1 MSDVAVDARP
11 ADRWRGIAPYV
22 QVLVV
27 MGLLTL
33 VPHIGL
39 SNRHIHLAVICL
51 IWSMAAYG
59 LFVPYA
65 FAGQMTVA
73 IVTAWGIG
81 AYATAI
87 AIKYWHWSF
96 LPCLALSVTAAFVAG
111 LVMALPIFRTKG
123 HYFVIVTFVIAEA
136 VTVAARNWK
145 VTVGNASSG
154 ITVRANIELLGWH
167 FGGRISM
174 FYLSLFV
181 VTIMA
186 LSAVFIRSS
195 HLGHRLASIRENED
209 LARSVGIRTT
219 ALKVLVLGIG
229 GAYAG
234 VAGTFYLYYL
244 KHVDIDSFGVAQAIT
259 LILIIVIGGR
269 NSIFGPLAGAAI
281 AYFLPEV
288 IKVDPDK
295 LLIIYGVVLAV
306 AVILMPDG
314 VLGLWP
320 AWRARVRSRR
330 RAASARGAITAS
342 SATAAPPGGGSPSA
356 TLSTATGERV
366 P

>member
-1 MSDVAVDARP
+1 
-11 ADRWRGIAPYV
+11 
-22 QVLVV
+22 

-33 VPHIGL
+33 VPHVGL
-39 SNRHIHLAVICL
+39 SNRHLQLAVICL

-87 AIKYWHWSF
+87 AIKYWDWPF
-96 LPCLALSVTAAFVAG
+96 VPCLLFSMGAAFLAG

-123 HYFVIVTFVIAEA
+123 HYFVIVTFVIAQA
-136 VTVAARNWK
+136 VTVAAKNWK
-145 VTVGNASSG
+145 VTVGDSNAG
-154 ITVRANIELLGWH
+154 ITLRQPIEFLGWD

-174 FYLSLFV
+174 FYLSLAV

-195 HLGHRLASIRENED
+195 HFGKLLASIRENED

-219 ALKVLVLGIG
+219 GLKVLVLGVG
-229 GAYAG
+229 GLYAG
-234 VAGTFYLYYL
+234 VAGCFYLHFL
-244 KHVDIDSFGVAQAIT
+244 SHVDIDSFGVSQAIT
-259 LILIIVIGGR
+259 LILIVVIGGR
-269 NSIFGPLAGAAI
+269 NSILGPVAGAAI
-281 AYFLPEV
+281 AYFLPE
-288 IKVDPDK
+288 IIDVDPNK
-295 LLIIYGVVLAV
+295 LLIIYGLVLAA
-306 AVILMPDG
+306 AVILMPNG

-320 AWRARVRSRR
+320 AWRARVRSRSLR
-330 RAASARGAITAS
+330 RASAA
-342 SATAAPPGGGSPSA
+342 AAPVAAPVSIGSDGAAAP
-356 TLSTATGERV
+356 TEMTEVTDVTGERV